1 MPELPEVETTVNLL
15 KKQIVGKKIIDLWT
29 DTKKLVKKPSFSVF
43 KKNLLNKKIT
53 NIQRKGK
60 NILIF
65 LDDSYILLIHQK
77 LTGHLLYGAWQKNG
91 QNWLPDKKYKDLA
104 DPYNRF
110 IHIIFFLD
118 NKKMLALSDLRK
130 FAKIILDKK
139 ENILSNEL
147 SNIAPDPFDKRFTFD
162 YLKNIFKKTKKPI
175 KTALM
180 DQEKISGIGN
190 IYSDEILWK
199 AKISPLRKADS
210 LTEEEIKNIYQAA
223 KDILKKAIKL
233 QGASIIDYRK
243 PDGSK
248 GMVDSILKVY
258 RKTGQKCPRCQ
269 GIIKRVII
277 NGRSA
282 HYCPKC
288 QK

>member
-1 MPELPEVETTVNLL
+1 MPELPEVETTINLL
-15 KKQIVGKKIIDLWT
+15 KKQIIGRKIIDLWT
-29 DTKKLVKKPSFSVF
+29 DTKKLIKRPCFSDF
-43 KKNLLNKKIT
+43 KKNILNKKIT
-53 NIQRKGK
+53 DIQRKGK

-65 LDDSYILLIHQK
+65 LNKDYILLIHQK
-77 LTGHLLYGAWQKNG
+77 LTGHLLYGIWQKNS
-91 QNWLPDKKYKDLA
+91 QNWIPDKKYKDLA

-110 IHIIFFLD
+110 IHLILFLD
-118 NKKMLALSDLRK
+118 NGKMLALSDLRK
-130 FAKIILDKK
+130 FAKIVLDKK
-139 ENILSNEL
+139 ENVLTEEL
-147 SNIAPDPFDKRFTFD
+147 SDLAIDPLDKKFTFD
-162 YLKNIFKKTKKPI
+162 YLKNILKNTKKPI

-180 DQEKISGIGN
+180 DQTKISGIGN
-190 IYSDEILWK
+190 IYSDEALWL
-199 AKISPLRKADS
+199 AKISPLRKANS
-210 LTEEEIKNIYQAA
+210 LTDKEIKALYQAI

-248 GMVDSILKVY
+248 GKVDNILKVY

-269 GIIKRVII
+269 GVVKRVVV